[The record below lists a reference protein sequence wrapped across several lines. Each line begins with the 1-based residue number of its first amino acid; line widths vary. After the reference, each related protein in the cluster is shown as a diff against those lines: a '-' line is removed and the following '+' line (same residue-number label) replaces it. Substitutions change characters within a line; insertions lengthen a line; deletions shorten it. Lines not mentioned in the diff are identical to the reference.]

1 MFEQDLLTPI
11 VKLRARSVYSP
22 TPIPPQFKQL
32 LNEQGIHI
40 GSYNNMVSLYFKTD
54 NTIIGNLKP
63 KYILTED
70 VLTHPDYELSKL
82 DFFNKDYKLY
92 QYKGLKRVLFMLTSE
107 EKLAGTYFRVML
119 PCYYLQQNY
128 RDVFATAVPC
138 WNDVFTESDI
148 EHADLLV
155 YFLWHKN
162 MLESMKYA
170 KTKGKKV
177 VYDTDD
183 NTANITPVSMWYDEI
198 AQKQTAEALKEAI
211 GIADLV
217 SVTTNELKKEL
228 LLFNKNVS
236 VLPNKLDLN
245 LPAWNLRKE
254 NLNRNVVMWAGSL
267 SHRND
272 LLEYSGAITR
282 AVKETNSLFM
292 LCGYRESFEM
302 KIADKDGKLLTAPT
316 KVHNKDWD
324 NVLNAFSSLG
334 KENFGVIEVLPI
346 EQYPS
351 IYSQASICVAPLK
364 DTKINR
370 SRSNLK
376 ALEAWGYSLPI
387 VVSDL
392 PPYANCVNEVDCLK
406 ADSPSK
412 FYRQLKRLIK
422 DTKLQEGLG
431 LCGRQRLEKQF
442 NASNQDDR
450 YKCYMDLIK
459 EQNEI

>member
-1 MFEQDLLTPI
+1 MFEQDLITPI

-198 AQKQTAEALKEAI
+198 AQKQTAEALKEA
-211 GIADLV
+211 AL
-217 SVTTNELKKEL
+217 TNIR
-228 LLFNKNVS
+228 N
-236 VLPNKLDLN
+236 PNYKTMKLD
-245 LPAWNLRKE
+245 
-254 NLNRNVVMWAGSL
+254 
-267 SHRND
+267 
-272 LLEYSGAITR
+272 
-282 AVKETNSLFM
+282 
-292 LCGYRESFEM
+292 
-302 KIADKDGKLLTAPT
+302 KLVNEAC
-316 KVHNKDWD
+316 
-324 NVLNAFSSLG
+324 AFL
-334 KENFGVIEVLPI
+334 
-346 EQYPS
+346 
-351 IYSQASICVAPLK
+351 
-364 DTKINR
+364 R
-370 SRSNLK
+370 SRK
-376 ALEAWGYSLPI
+376 
-387 VVSDL
+387 
-392 PPYANCVNEVDCLK
+392 
-406 ADSPSK
+406 
-412 FYRQLKRLIK
+412 
-422 DTKLQEGLG
+422 
-431 LCGRQRLEKQF
+431 
-442 NASNQDDR
+442 
-450 YKCYMDLIK
+450 
-459 EQNEI
+459 